1 MKSSSYTKRL
11 AWMYH
16 NSPTL
21 ESYIEKRLKKLNDNE
36 NKPKQDDKR
45 TK

>member
-1 MKSSSYTKRL
+1 MSSANNRRI
-11 AWMYH
+11 AWMYS

-21 ESYIEKRLKKLNDNE
+21 ESYIEKRLNKINNNE
-36 NKPKQDDKR
+36 TKPKQDDKR